1 MKISIVIP
9 AFNEE
14 GNIVALYE
22 KLLTVL
28 PADMA
33 WEIIFVDD
41 GSKDRTLQVIKDLRD
56 RDDRVF
62 YLSFSRNFGHQLALK
77 CGLDFSSG
85 DAVISLD
92 ADLQHPPELIPQ
104 MIQKWKEGFDV
115 IYTIRKDRDANSKS
129 TSSKGFYKL
138 MNWLSDVRIESGA
151 ADFRLL
157 DKRIIEIIRNNKEQH
172 LFLRGFISWVGFR
185 QFSFDYTPK
194 ARFSGKTKYS
204 YRKMISFAINGI
216 TSFSIKPLRFSIL
229 LGILIS
235 AIAFGYAFYAI
246 YAALFTEWTVPGWAS
261 VLVSVQLIG
270 GIQLVI
276 LGVIGEYLGKLF
288 MQSKNRP
295 NYIVRESALPPVIHE
310 R

>member
-185 QFSFDYTPK
+185 QFSFEYTPEV
-194 ARFSGKTKYS
+194 RFSGNTKYS

-235 AIAFGYAFYAI
+235 AIAFGYAFYAM
-246 YAALFTEWTVPGWAS
+246 YAALFTDWTVPGWAS